1 MKKHLVCIL
10 YKFPTGER
18 YCYRGYI
25 TERIENNKAVVY
37 PISLFKQA
45 FGFDLPSNSMISYG

>member
-1 MKKHLVCIL
+1 MKKHLVCIW
-10 YKFPTGER
+10 YETPSGKR

-37 PISLFKQA
+37 PISLFRQA
-45 FGFDLPSNSMISYG
+45 FGFDLPDYSNITYD